1 MKDGRR
7 AIHPEFKIAMVKQIT
22 QKEHSIP
29 DAARRCWINNKSI
42 YNWWTSNV
50 DNAPEYEANQ
60 AQEDE
65 LKRLQAE
72 LKRVTQVSGYSR
84 LVFSLSNRLVFEQ
97 SS

>member
-1 MKDGRR
+1 M
-7 AIHPEFKIAMVKQIT
+7 
-22 QKEHSIP
+22 
-29 DAARRCWINNKSI
+29 
-42 YNWWTSNV
+42 
-50 DNAPEYEANQ
+50 PEYEANQ

-65 LKRLQAE
+65 LKRLKAE